1 MQKRGYFKSSLALR
15 RPITESGIG
24 SFAAFIF
31 HLMVCSRATD
41 ELNHQAKAEIAV
53 RCCCFAF
60 IRN

>member
-15 RPITESGIG
+15 RPITEIGIG
-24 SFAAFIF
+24 SFAAFISMAF
-31 HLMVCSRATD
+31 SRAID